1 MIGSQMIEF
10 TISVIGVS
18 IDPIETDTFDSAV
31 ASDR

>member
-1 MIGSQMIEF
+1 MIEF

-31 ASDR
+31 ASDG

>member
-1 MIGSQMIEF
+1 MIEF

-18 IDPIETDTFDSAV
+18 IDPIEPDRFDSAV

>member
-1 MIGSQMIEF
+1 MIEF

-18 IDPIETDTFDSAV
+18 IDPIETDTFDSAI

>member
-1 MIGSQMIEF
+1 MIEF

-31 ASDR
+31 ASER

>member
-1 MIGSQMIEF
+1 MIEF